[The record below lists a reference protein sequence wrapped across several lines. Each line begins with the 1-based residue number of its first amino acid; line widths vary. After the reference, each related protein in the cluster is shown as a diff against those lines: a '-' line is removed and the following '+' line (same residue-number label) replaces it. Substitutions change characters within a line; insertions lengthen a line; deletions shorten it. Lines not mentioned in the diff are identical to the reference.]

1 MLKRKA
7 FRKIIITTFSLITI
21 FTISIVPNNFFSKD
35 NYLNPNTET
44 IYVTSIGSNEIYL
57 LAKNNYLTKTSI
69 ILNEENLETKIRNI
83 IDYLTI
89 NKSSKIPNGLSGI
102 IPKDTTL
109 NDVKINE
116 GIAYLDFSNDLLNT
130 NINNERKIIEAITY
144 SLVNINGIEG
154 VIIKQDNKVITELP
168 QTKEKLPK
176 VLNRNFGINKVYELK
191 EIKDTS
197 IVTMYYINEIDN
209 EYYYV
214 PVTKYLNDDRDKIKI
229 IIDNLA
235 SNYVYEPSLLSLIPQ
250 NTQLINYEIDND
262 TMTINLSNNILLDDN
277 ILEEV
282 VYQITNS
289 VFENYDVEKI
299 NIQIKGEKIIETSKC
314 CGITSKNS

>member
-21 FTISIVPNNFFSKD
+21 FIISIVPNNFFSKD

-214 PVTKYLNDDRDKIKI
+214 PVTKYLNDNREKVDILIEELTVGLNPNKKLKSYL
-229 IIDNLA
+229 DNNVEIV
-235 SNYVYEPSLLSLIPQ
+235 SKNVNEKMVSLELKE
-250 NTQLINYEIDND
+250 N
-262 TMTINLSNNILLDDN
+262 NNIKYKEN
-277 ILEEV
+277 IDETVFLSICETYKIDSVEL
-282 VYQITNS
+282 NS
-289 VFENYDVEKI
+289 
-299 NIQIKGEKIIETSKC
+299 IKKTCKHF
-314 CGITSKNS
+314 